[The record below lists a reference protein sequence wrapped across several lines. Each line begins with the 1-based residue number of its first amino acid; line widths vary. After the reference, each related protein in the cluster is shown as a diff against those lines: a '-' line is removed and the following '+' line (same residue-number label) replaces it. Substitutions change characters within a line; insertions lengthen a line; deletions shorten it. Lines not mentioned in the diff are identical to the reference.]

1 MINESGF
8 QIDEKRLNRMKLK
21 ILGAERE
28 NIKTRVESEQ
38 DMIEKVKK
46 IIEEEVKKCY

>member
-1 MINESGF
+1 MNKIKEKKANIMIS
-8 QIDEKRLNRMKLK
+8 K
-21 ILGAERE
+21 ILDLEKE
-28 NIKTRVESEQ
+28 NLKTKKYNDY